1 MSDFPYS
8 LTIPYV
14 QTNPIT
20 QQSRTD
26 SEDEEI
32 YDFYYYFNTPGQ
44 FGLSVPIQDVSFN
57 YIVGGGGGRGGFCGS
72 DTEYTIIPQNGGG
85 GGGSGG
91 EVLTGTIEQTQN
103 GGCLFIQIDV
113 GGIGEQTQ
121 VEFIDQN
128 NNVVKSIIARP
139 GINGGNGEA
148 FLGYATE
155 NINGGVNEYTRIGG
169 NGASGY
175 NGTFG
180 SGGQT
185 AYQDLPAFGD
195 TSNYSACVKGG
206 DGTGSSGGGGGPASW
221 VNGKAGI
228 PGGSGGPGTQ
238 VKFNDGTGI
247 GNFCPGG
254 SGGVGCSYGGIN
266 SDGTYNTISAE
277 NGDAGSEGAVLIY
290 FYSKDPWNAFSY
302 YPYLPETTTNVNSKS
317 SEGFIKLYTAEVEG
331 SQSVAS
337 INLNVTAKAS
347 IGLKIYVPSD
357 TIELT
362 TTTSYKQL
370 LTQYVEFQ
378 VAEIVFNFV
387 IGGVNYTIVAEIFKV
402 PTKLDIV
409 NNIIESYIPLP
420 SIEIP
425 YYLYKI
431 KIAVFKISMTL
442 NLDATPDFSDMWLNI
457 GVVSVI
463 EILPVDLGIVQSAAL
478 TITLFEMTIY
488 TYDMIY
494 V

>member
-1 MSDFPYS
+1 MSDLPYS

-20 QQSRTD
+20 QKSPK
-26 SEDEEI
+26 EDPVDGEI
-32 YDFYYYFNTPGQ
+32 YYYYYYFNTPGQ
-44 FGLSVPIQDVSFN
+44 FGLSVPIQNVDLN
-57 YIVGGGGGRGGFCGS
+57 YIVGGGGGRGGKCGS

-91 EVLTGTIEQTQN
+91 EVLTGNIEQTQN
-103 GGCLFIQIDV
+103 GGCLFIEIDV
-113 GGIGEQTQ
+113 GDIGQQTE
-121 VEFIDQN
+121 VKFKDQN
-128 NNVVKSIIARP
+128 NNVVRSIIARP
-139 GINGGNGEA
+139 GINGGDGDT
-148 FLGYATE
+148 FSGYATE
-155 NINGGVNEYTRIGG
+155 NINGGVNEFSQTGG

-175 NGTFG
+175 NGTSG
-180 SGGQT
+180 SGGET
-185 AYQDLPAFGD
+185 AYQDLQAFGD
-195 TSNYSACVKGG
+195 TSNYSACVQGG
-206 DGTGSSGGGGGPASW
+206 NGTGSGGGGGGPASW
-221 VNGKAGI
+221 VEGKSGI
-228 PGGSGGPGTQ
+228 PGGSGGPGTS
-238 VKFNDGTGI
+238 VIFKDDTGGGI
-247 GNFCPGG
+247 FCPGG
-254 SGGVGCSYGGIN
+254 SGGVGCSYNGRN
-266 SDGTYNTISAE
+266 SDGTYKTNSAA
-277 NGDAGSEGAVLIY
+277 NGDPGSTGAVLIY

-302 YPYLPETTTNVNSKS
+302 YPYLPETTT
-317 SEGFIKLYTAEVEG
+317 SEGFYKEYIAEVEG

-337 INLNVTAKAS
+337 INLDVTAKAY
-347 IGLKIYVPSD
+347 IGLYIYVPSD
-357 TIELT
+357 TIELSVD
-362 TTTSYKQL
+362 TSYKQL

-378 VAEIVFNFV
+378 SATLDLNFKINGKNNKITAV
-387 IGGVNYTIVAEIFKV
+387 LFEV

-425 YYLYKI
+425 FYLYKI
-431 KIAVFKISMTL
+431 KIAVFRISMTL

-457 GVVSVI
+457 GLVSVI